1 MGDAESEDED
11 FAVDTQEMEE
21 ANNSSSDS
29 EGEDQEA
36 EVDIEEEDFTVQVKG
51 GQIQKM
57 KFETI
62 QPVSHM
68 IDGVKWVL
76 QGGFCHVVSKVFN
89 KEEAEAQEEMS
100 QEDESE
106 SNLKMLTS
114 DALPENDEG
123 DGDYNPLHDT
133 LR

>member
-1 MGDAESEDED
+1 
-11 FAVDTQEMEE
+11 MEE

-36 EVDIEEEDFTVQVKG
+36 RAVEEEDFTVEIIA

-68 IDGVKWVL
+68 TI
-76 QGGFCHVVSKVFN
+76 
-89 KEEAEAQEEMS
+89 
-100 QEDESE
+100 
-106 SNLKMLTS
+106 T
-114 DALPENDEG
+114 
-123 DGDYNPLHDT
+123 T
-133 LR
+133 

>member
-1 MGDAESEDED
+1 
-11 FAVDTQEMEE
+11 MEE

-62 QPVSHM
+62 QPVSH
-68 IDGVKWVL
+68 VAKWVL
-76 QGGFCHVVSKVFN
+76 RGCLGHVVSKYLN
-89 KEEAEAQEEMS
+89 KEEAESQEGMS

-114 DALPENDEG
+114 DALPENDEEG